1 MNDEY
6 RLLPPSGME
15 LYFLSHMRRTRSFCT
30 VFLANT
36 GNLSRQHSPFLLP
49 LVLWR
54 HGVSRPSQ
62 SIFKSLLD
70 STLYVIGHMDQ
81 VVSANYRNKFFQSFE
96 FQSFVIGSLKSL
108 IDEGKDSCN
117 YIAFIVEMLS
127 VLNAFRNS
135 ETPLTCIII
144 QPS

>member
-1 MNDEY
+1 
-6 RLLPPSGME
+6 
-15 LYFLSHMRRTRSFCT
+15 
-30 VFLANT
+30 
-36 GNLSRQHSPFLLP
+36 
-49 LVLWR
+49 
-54 HGVSRPSQ
+54 
-62 SIFKSLLD
+62 
-70 STLYVIGHMDQ
+70 MDQ